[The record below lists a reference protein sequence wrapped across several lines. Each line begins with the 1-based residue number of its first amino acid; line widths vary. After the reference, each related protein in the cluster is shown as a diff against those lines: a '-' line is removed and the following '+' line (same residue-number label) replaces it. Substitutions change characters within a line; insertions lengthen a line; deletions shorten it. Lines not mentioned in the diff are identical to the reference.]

1 MRRYRSFVVDTI
13 ASKMRRLSMENMPT
27 IDAIEICMVKLMK
40 SNNDETCI
48 EMNLKKE
55 KHGIKKL

>member
-13 ASKMRRLSMENMPT
+13 ASKMRCLSMENMPT

-40 SNNDETCI
+40 LNSDETCI
-48 EMNLKKE
+48 EMNLEMGKTRN
-55 KHGIKKL
+55 